1 MIYKGDV
8 LVKKFK
14 ASLAGVL
21 SLALLLPA
29 LSGLS
34 VAAEPDADEQLN
46 APTVE
51 QFYMPEAP
59 EGMTSS
65 VTGLD
70 GGGVRIKFGKTDN
83 GAYDA
88 TKYQAIATAQK
99 VKWDGLHIRVKNF
112 NAYGIVLHFSD
123 EQIVQH
129 SPAKGGKTLCMS
141 ISGAGQMQLFDGSWQ
156 DAPVV
161 FRPAD
166 ASKRLEYI
174 DLRLRKTEDGHME
187 INLNGQTDD
196 MVTCK
201 SALEAAAFPDEV
213 YVSFINGFNEMPGL
227 KCDVTVFH
235 GGEAKCYAGVEDV
248 ESVDKDQEFNAP
260 VLDEDTFSAFTPQAD
275 GTYKKD
281 ADGKYVPA
289 EDSKFAVSALN
300 NGGIKVAANGVKLGD
315 FLISDKAYQF
325 NGLHMRLDVSHGDGV
340 YHAIRLWI
348 GPDREFPW
356 AYASA
361 DCKGYYIDINTFGG
375 KIQGISNMFGA
386 VRNVGY
392 DETAMPG
399 LSDDVKTFDIKFG
412 IADAKPL
419 AGGDAVP
426 CYGLFINDF
435 FYGLIEVS
443 AAKAENFDDVYIGF
457 TAVNPQ
463 TGDAIKDYALTFS
476 YKMTVLHG
484 GEDTCLDS
492 LPAPALEK
500 VAETEKA
507 LQEVADI
514 TSVTLADEAKIVA
527 ARALYN
533 SLNAAQ
539 KKLLNDANLPALEAA
554 EKTIAD
560 LKAQSGEADQQA
572 AQAVMDLIS
581 AIPASVTL
589 ADEAKIVAAEEAYAA
604 LTDTQKSKVTNFMDL
619 TFARMALDALKEGA
633 GSEPDVPTGPVE
645 TGASTLPVV
654 VCAVLVVLAAGM
666 LVVSK
671 KKAHA

>member
-1 MIYKGDV
+1 M
-8 LVKKFK
+8 KKFK
-14 ASLAGVL
+14 ASLAGAL

-29 LSGLS
+29 FSGLS
-34 VAAEPDADEQLN
+34 IAAEPDADEQLN

-70 GGGVRIKFGKTDN
+70 SGGVRIKFGKTAN
-83 GAYDA
+83 GAYDVN
-88 TKYQAIATAQK
+88 KYQAIATAQK

-123 EQIVQH
+123 KQIVQH
-129 SPAKGGKTLCMS
+129 SPALGGKTLCMN
-141 ISGAGQMQLFDGSWQ
+141 ISGAGQMQLFDGQWQ
-156 DAPVV
+156 DCPLV
-161 FRPAD
+161 FQPAD
-166 ASKRLEYI
+166 ASKQLEYI
-174 DLRLRKTEDGHME
+174 DLKLRKTEDGHME
-187 INLNGQTDD
+187 INLNGRTDD
-196 MVTCK
+196 MVTSK
-201 SALEAAAFPDEV
+201 STLEAVDFPDEV

-235 GGEAKCYAGVEDV
+235 GGENECYEGATDIEN
-248 ESVDKDQEFNAP
+248 VDKDQEFNAP

-340 YHAIRLWI
+340 YHAIRLWV

-375 KIQGISNMFGA
+375 KIEGVSNMFGTT
-386 VRNVGY
+386 VREPGY
-392 DETAMPG
+392 SALPMPG
-399 LSDDVKTFDIKFG
+399 LSDAVKSFDIKFG
-412 IADAKPL
+412 IADAAPL

-435 FYGLIEVS
+435 FYALIEVS

-463 TGDAIKDYALTFS
+463 TGDGIKDFALTFS

-484 GEDTCLDS
+484 GEDVCLDS

-514 TSVTLADEAKIVA
+514 ASVTLADEAKIVA

-539 KKLLNDANLPALEAA
+539 KKLLDATNLPALEAA

-604 LTDTQKSKVTNFMDL
+604 LTDAQKSKVTNFMDL

-633 GSEPDVPTGPVE
+633 GSEPDVPTDPVE

-671 KKAHA
+671 RKAHA